1 MLWPRIRMRSC
12 TWIRRIWPIRST
24 HRPPRRWRSS
34 SAPCCRCWPSC
45 CRPTGGGYQSRSSWS
60 WWRWRSPAGS
70 APASAA
76 AIRAARW
83 SGWPLGAP
91 PDWGS
96 PTGSVTFLGRWS
108 GDRHPL
114 TSPSPAPLVAAGTGG
129 SPSCDQGLLGF
140 RQDLALPVF
149 MKAGPCISCICRTGC
164 DNQRPTWWE
173 PPVTPST
180 QRLVRLGKPGH
191 QGTRAACLSDL
202 REVQVTVSLSWLLR
216 RVCDLTGLDYVL
228 DALLRAPEIRAGHRP
243 PLFRRGDPVL
253 DDLGNAAHRGGA
265 RPGSAVLPVGGASVG
280 STLLLGSMT
289 VAGT

>member
-96 PTGSVTFLGRWS
+96 PSGSVTFLGRLS

-114 TSPSPAPLVAAGTGG
+114 TVAGTAGCG
-129 SPSCDQGLLGF
+129 RNGRLTFLRPRTIWVSSRSCSTGLHESRPQHQLY
-140 RQDLALPVF
+140 LPN
-149 MKAGPCISCICRTGC
+149 RC

-180 QRLVRLGKPGH
+180 QRLVRSGRPGH

-202 REVQVTVSLSWLLR
+202 REVQVSSRWPLR
-216 RVCDLTGLDYVL
+216 RICDLTGLDYVL

-243 PLFRRGDPVL
+243 PLSRRGDPVL

-265 RPGSAVLPVGGASVG
+265 RPGSAVLPVGGALVG
-280 STLLLGSMT
+280 TTLLLGSMT